1 MLAKRIKINSFLNDS
16 DIELLK
22 QYSISLSTVYNLCL
36 QNLKENSDFNKI
48 QQITKDFAK
57 ENKLHSK
64 HAQNVGREVI
74 NSVKSYFAKKKKDK
88 TARYPK
94 NERIYSPI
102 LLDANIQKRGDK
114 IYIGGGFKF
123 ISKQIQI
130 NKPKINIDLSNCD
143 YYDTNAINIDT
154 IKQLVFKPYENG
166 DIYLIFVYSE
176 QRKEKEYNYN
186 FMSIDLGVSS
196 IASIYESNG
205 GCIKIQTKRFKSLEE
220 QINSIKSKLS
230 KKVKSSNKYLK
241 LIKTKQRKQQ
251 KLTNKRKDYLHKTSK
266 FIIDECKSKNIDNI
280 IIGDIQTKKCKK
292 NYKCKLNKSTQ
303 NEGLLSRFKSFIQ
316 YKAELNNI
324 KFIPVNESYTS
335 QLNCITD
342 KIEFKSKLDNR
353 IVEILPSVFIDR
365 DINSAVNIAKQY
377 GLLWFNHTFNYQ
389 NLLNVQKINIQ
400 D

>member
-1 MLAKRIKINSFLNDS
+1 MLVKRIKINSFLNDS

-36 QNLKENSDFNKI
+36 QNLKENNDFNKI
-48 QQITKDFAK
+48 HQITKDFAK

-64 HAQNVGREVI
+64 HTQNVSREVI

-94 NERIYSPI
+94 NERVYSPI

-143 YYDTNAINIDT
+143 YYDTNVINIDT
-154 IKQLVFKPYENG
+154 IKQLVFKLYENG

-176 QRKEKEYNYN
+176 QKKGKEYNYN

-205 GCIKIQTKRFKSLEE
+205 DCIKIQTKRFKSLEE

-230 KKVKSSNKYLK
+230 KKVKGSNKYLK
-241 LIKTKQRKQQ
+241 LFKTKQRKQQ

-266 FIIDECKSKNIDNI
+266 FIIDECRSKNIDNI
-280 IIGDIQTKKCKK
+280 IVGDIQTKKCKK

-335 QLNCITD
+335 QLNCMTD
-342 KIEFKSKLDNR
+342 KIEFKSNLYNR